1 MKFYKANNVK
11 IIDYTKG
18 ELLKIKDRE
27 ASIIHN
33 DTDSSYICIH
43 ELIER
48 VKELGV
54 YTRRRFKE
62 FIIPE
67 TTVSEAELDKI
78 KQQNVEIFEYNN
90 DVATE
95 RRKYFNEAENLLQTF
110 FDKILDIRA
119 NKSKVKQ
126 LIKYN
131 RENIFSNM
139 FCFARK
145 LYIGNIIDSE
155 GEKYPFFPVKDVPF
169 PEGFLE
175 TTDRQY
181 QKHPAGPKHKIMGVP
196 IKKSTMPN
204 FCKDAAEKLAFDIC
218 AGATKADSDKFI
230 IDIYKQYCSSDINV
244 ISAVIG
250 ISNYKKYIPHNIDYY
265 VKNGLEFDKGDNTSV
280 IFGAKAALIY
290 NYIIAKKRLKLT
302 PINNN
307 TKMKYIY
314 VLPNNEFKYKEVG
327 KPGLNPVNFVAFQ
340 EVWPKEFSQ
349 MFQIDYETMFRKS
362 FCALFESMYGILGWL
377 KKGQKLTLEE
387 SGMDEFFI

>member
-1 MKFYKANNVK
+1 M
-11 IIDYTKG
+11 
-18 ELLKIKDRE
+18 
-27 ASIIHN
+27 
-33 DTDSSYICIH
+33 
-43 ELIER
+43 
-48 VKELGV
+48 GV
-54 YTRRRFKE
+54 YSRRKFKE

-67 TTVSEAELDKI
+67 IELSDIELEKV
-78 KQQNVEIFEYNN
+78 KQHNVEIFKYNE
-90 DVATE
+90 DVSNE
-95 RRKYFNEAENLLQTF
+95 RRKYFQEAENLLQTF
-110 FDKILDIRA
+110 FNKILDIRA

-139 FCFARK
+139 FCFAKK

-155 GEKYPFFPVKDVPF
+155 GEKYPFFSIKNIPF
-169 PEGFLE
+169 PDKFIENMDK
-175 TTDRQY
+175 TY
-181 QKHPAGPKHKIMGVP
+181 KKHQNGMKHKIMGVP
-196 IKKSTMPN
+196 IKRSTMPN
-204 FCKDAAEKLAFDIC
+204 FCKDAAEELAFNIC
-218 AGATKADSDKFI
+218 AGATKPEADKFI

-327 KPGLNPVNFVAFQ
+327 KPGLQPVNFVAFQ

-377 KKGQKLTLEE
+377 SKGQKLTLVE